1 MTTEGGAS
9 TFTTWHLSNEATE
22 SQPTKEIKMILGK
35 ATNLNTGAQSD
46 EFIICADCYGSFD
59 DAFCYAN
66 AQVNTD
72 IAICE
77 VADAVEGVCE
87 QCGKD

>member
-1 MTTEGGAS
+1 
-9 TFTTWHLSNEATE
+9 
-22 SQPTKEIKMILGK
+22 MILGK

-46 EFIICADCYGSFD
+46 EFIICADCYGKLD
-59 DAFCYAN
+59 DAFGYAN
-66 AQVNTD
+66 AQLGTD

>member
-1 MTTEGGAS
+1 
-9 TFTTWHLSNEATE
+9 
-22 SQPTKEIKMILGK
+22 MILGK

-66 AQVNTD
+66 AQVRSVRLPMLLRVYVSSVGKTNATLVRD
-72 IAICE
+72 S
-77 VADAVEGVCE
+77 AVRFRACVLYP
-87 QCGKD
+87 

>member
-1 MTTEGGAS
+1 MLLAKT
-9 TFTTWHLSNEATE
+9 
-22 SQPTKEIKMILGK
+22 
-35 ATNLNTGAQSD
+35 TNLDTGAQSE
-46 EFIICADCYGSFD
+46 EFSICADCYSKLD
-59 DAFCYAN
+59 DAITHAN
-66 AQVNTD
+66 AQVSTD